1 MTIGIIGYGRFGR
14 ILATILNPGYDLK
27 IYDPFSSDIPD
38 KYRCSQLSDVCSQ
51 PLVFIAVPI
60 RDFLNVIKD
69 IRSHIG
75 KRTTVIDVCSV
86 KKYPSEIMETNLPS
100 YAGIICSHPMFG
112 PDSYSQYREQKMV
125 MHPLRDIYF
134 RYESLKDYF
143 KSHSIRIVEMTP
155 EEHDR
160 QAAVSQ
166 GITHFIGRVLEK
178 ADVKSTEINTLG
190 FTDLLAVIE
199 QTGNDSLELFKDL
212 QRFNP
217 YTNKTILQ
225 LEDAIRHIH
234 SSFNSPENQDEN

>member
-134 RYESLKDYF
+134 RYESL
-143 KSHSIRIVEMTP
+143 R
-155 EEHDR
+155 
-160 QAAVSQ
+160 
-166 GITHFIGRVLEK
+166 
-178 ADVKSTEINTLG
+178 
-190 FTDLLAVIE
+190 
-199 QTGNDSLELFKDL
+199 
-212 QRFNP
+212 
-217 YTNKTILQ
+217 
-225 LEDAIRHIH
+225 
-234 SSFNSPENQDEN
+234 

>member
-1 MTIGIIGYGRFGR
+1 
-14 ILATILNPGYDLK
+14 
-27 IYDPFSSDIPD
+27 
-38 KYRCSQLSDVCSQ
+38 
-51 PLVFIAVPI
+51 
-60 RDFLNVIKD
+60 
-69 IRSHIG
+69 
-75 KRTTVIDVCSV
+75 
-86 KKYPSEIMETNLPS
+86 
-100 YAGIICSHPMFG
+100 
-112 PDSYSQYREQKMV
+112 
-125 MHPLRDIYF
+125 
-134 RYESLKDYF
+134 
-143 KSHSIRIVEMTP
+143 MTP

-199 QTGNDSLELFKDL
+199 QTCNDSLELFKDL